1 MKEVEKRCNTCK
13 FGELGL
19 NDAPCKNCHGSS
31 CWESK
36 VTDSGKNCASCKYR
50 YFSSDEEPC
59 RDCGRDEEPVN
70 WVQSIEYYPED
81 DDRINELEETLEAVR
96 TARDKAEAD
105 VLALTVKCENYERYI
120 LEHIQKGAVK

>member
-1 MKEVEKRCNTCK
+1 MGKEKLKQNVISKYSL
-13 FGELGL
+13 FGF
-19 NDAPCKNCHGSS
+19 
-31 CWESK
+31 
-36 VTDSGKNCASCKYR
+36 CALMSICVFVVMTQFYDPSQNNLR
-50 YFSSDEEPC
+50 AL
-59 RDCGRDEEPVN
+59 GRDEEPVN